1 MCWVS
6 GGPRGPGWW
15 HEGTLLRMFTT
26 VLTMHTRDP
35 AWGLLHG
42 VQKPR
47 WENHV
52 CPSFASCQVLQE
64 FVCSLYFYLKT
75 KNERK
80 KMIRLLQYWGPLVGA
95 GWAANW
101 ECWELW
107 CSRGE
112 PKKGCG
118 QGEKDWVTENSA
130 TQWVFC
136 YHRTSKQASKQT
148 VRNKRQIIWSNT
160 YFLLIKKKT
169 KFGAREDRREAP
181 RGRSSLSGH
190 RPQLP
195 LFPEPQ
201 RQVCYLLWCVRVLP
215 LPGPQC
221 PWRPTLLVAL
231 SPFPRLFAFTLRVHR
246 APLPLQGS
254 SVLLLKLFKKKK
266 SFSPER
272 GSGGGIQVCF
282 IKKTETKNQ
291 TSSSFDPIS
300 SSNQHLLVLS
310 LILPWFKSCFYR
322 IY

>member
-160 YFLLIKKKT
+160 YFLLIKKKVWSKGGQEGGT
-169 KFGAREDRREAP
+169 TGQVQPQWPQATAPFVLRAPKAGLLSPLVCQGPPTPWAPVPMETHPP
-181 RGRSSLSGH
+181 RGLVSF
-190 RPQLP
+190 PQTLC
-195 LFPEPQ
+195 LHPQ
-201 RQVCYLLWCVRVLP
+201 
-215 LPGPQC
+215 
-221 PWRPTLLVAL
+221 
-231 SPFPRLFAFTLRVHR
+231 SP
-246 APLPLQGS
+246 QGS
-254 SVLLLKLFKKKK
+254 VPFA
-266 SFSPER
+266 
-272 GSGGGIQVCF
+272 G
-282 IKKTETKNQ
+282 
-291 TSSSFDPIS
+291 
-300 SSNQHLLVLS
+300 
-310 LILPWFKSCFYR
+310 
-322 IY
+322 